1 MSDKKRWLS
10 VIGRFFLDLFTKNIP
25 LKIIALL
32 FAFLLWAYVL
42 TIENPVYPKVVRNVE
57 ITMVGE
63 ESLTERGLM
72 LVSRDLGT
80 ADVTV
85 QCAIGK
91 HSELDATRI
100 SCVVDL
106 NNRRLNLTEDEDSKE
121 IALTVQ
127 TTLESGFGTITSV
140 SNGTVNVEVARVS
153 TRSAL
158 PVAVEYT
165 GTLPSGFQ
173 IAVRDRLTISVSG
186 MKSLVEKI
194 SRGVVTIDLDQF
206 PTADPETLAGEYSGV
221 YPVRF
226 YDSSNVAL
234 DDIYNDNGESYTIEV
249 PITIRAYREVPIVP
263 DIQVAEGYEA
273 EHTLSRSSVTLF
285 GERSILLETAQI
297 STEPITATADMS
309 AETVEAAL
317 VLPEGVSLTAG
328 DSGKVTVTLTTTEL
342 TDTREVTVPITIVNM
357 HNDLLRDE
365 TFPIEAVVTIHGT
378 LRELDAFIPAYVK
391 LTMDLK
397 GLTAGTH
404 AVALVMEL
412 DSRAGG
418 VTATLSEPTVTITL
432 HEKPAPVLTAD
443 EE

>member
-140 SNGTVNVEVARVS
+140 SNGTVNVQLLCEKLGGGGHFAMAAAS
-153 TRSAL
+153 FNN
-158 PVAVEYT
+158 
-165 GTLPSGFQ
+165 GT
-173 IAVRDRLTISVSG
+173 IA
-186 MKSLVEKI
+186 LVE
-194 SRGVVTIDLDQF
+194 SRLLDTLDTYLNQAK
-206 PTADPETLAGEYSGV
+206 AD
-221 YPVRF
+221 
-226 YDSSNVAL
+226 
-234 DDIYNDNGESYTIEV
+234 I
-249 PITIRAYREVPIVP
+249 
-263 DIQVAEGYEA
+263 
-273 EHTLSRSSVTLF
+273 
-285 GERSILLETAQI
+285 
-297 STEPITATADMS
+297 
-309 AETVEAAL
+309 
-317 VLPEGVSLTAG
+317 
-328 DSGKVTVTLTTTEL
+328 
-342 TDTREVTVPITIVNM
+342 
-357 HNDLLRDE
+357 
-365 TFPIEAVVTIHGT
+365 
-378 LRELDAFIPAYVK
+378 
-391 LTMDLK
+391 
-397 GLTAGTH
+397 
-404 AVALVMEL
+404 
-412 DSRAGG
+412 GG
-418 VTATLSEPTVTITL
+418 NKE
-432 HEKPAPVLTAD
+432 
-443 EE
+443 